1 MKIIKD
7 TREKQG
13 WDFVFYDDV
22 TDVISRKIDCGDYT
36 TDFLEGKIVI
46 ERKATPE
53 EVANNLGKI
62 LNRKRFE
69 RELIRME
76 PLKKAYIV
84 CEFPE
89 CDLYSYP
96 DRTKKILKNARA
108 NGKYLMKVF
117 GSFQETYPN
126 IEIVFCNS
134 KDEAEKFT
142 YDILKFWTKYYAS
155 TSEQE

>member
-134 KDEAEKFT
+134 KDEAEKLHMI
-142 YDILKFWTKYYAS
+142 Y
-155 TSEQE
+155 